1 VSIRRFACGHIAK
14 LLVDAIVHNVRPDD
28 GLMLASKPYRE
39 PELAQRTVRL
49 VLGEPPP
56 KTLNRA
62 YPPRR
67 YINRSSD
74 AAATRKRSSAL
85 LRLMTSVWVGPRLS

>member
-1 VSIRRFACGHIAK
+1 MRFACGDIANYRF
-14 LLVDAIVHNVRPDD
+14 DAIVRNGRLDD
-28 GLMLASKPYRE
+28 GLLLPSTSCRE
-39 PELAQRTVRL
+39 PELASMVRL
-49 VLGEPPP
+49 ALGGPPP
-56 KTLNRA
+56 KTLNRV

-85 LRLMTSVWVGPRLS
+85 LRRTTSVWVGLRLS